1 MAAVMVVIL
10 LLLLVILLLF
20 TVKAKVVL
28 SVNTGNMEIR
38 GSFLWLF
45 PLFRADFIYENLKP
59 AIEIYLFNR
68 KVYMRR
74 LRFAKRRAG
83 KTGLSKLEMIRSIA
97 LSDVDVK
104 TSYGFFSPFA
114 TGIVCGTLGIITQYV
129 NIDSFEQ
136 IPDFVAEDDYIYL
149 DATAY
154 LDVGST
160 LINLMRAYGKSSSNK
175 VSYGT

>member
-1 MAAVMVVIL
+1 MVAVLIVIL

-28 SVNTGNMEIR
+28 SVNTGNMEMR

-45 PLFRADFIYENLKP
+45 PLFRADFIYENSKP
-59 AIEIYLFNR
+59 ALEIYLFNR
-68 KVYMRR
+68 KIYTHR
-74 LRFAKRRAG
+74 LRLAKRRAG

-104 TSYGFFSPFA
+104 ASYGFFSPFA

-136 IPDFVAEDDYIYL
+136 IPDFEADEDYIYIH
-149 DATAY
+149 ATAY
-154 LDVGST
+154 LDMGST
-160 LINLMRAYGKSSSNK
+160 LINLIRAYGKSSSNK
-175 VSYGT
+175 LSYGT